1 MLYRDLVLDIP
12 PGKNDRK
19 KILNV
24 VEAVSKCDALR
35 YVQKLKVGPIQGRMF
50 TLFDRLMSRLQ
61 DDSLINFEWDAEA
74 PPLNLQVVYLWEHQ
88 RTIKSIDLIEVM
100 DAFRAIQLWKGLK
113 FPQKYVHLSL
123 DEWPP
128 EDDVLEKL
136 DLSCLT
142 SLKVRDNWAVKL
154 PSCISANLMHITN
167 LQLFSIYFLDTDL
180 ELDRFTSLLSLGLY
194 HCLGVSSILSNFR
207 YPKLKNLR
215 LELDWDDSREGGIF
229 DEDFEA
235 HFSPIRR
242 FNGLQTLVIEV
253 PDQRHPASLLTDLTD
268 SILLEHSNT
277 LECLTLLDACKLEHG
292 DSYTHGTTA
301 SRNSLFDAVM
311 ACTNLIQLELPTEWE
326 TEEMNFKV
334 CVFCA

>member
-1 MLYRDLVLDIP
+1 MLDSFPVELLREIIAYVGSFHHEEKENTDWVNLYQIHQPSHLKNLCLVSKTVSSIATQLLYRDLVLDIP

-215 LELDWDDSREGGIF
+215 LELD
-229 DEDFEA
+229 
-235 HFSPIRR
+235 
-242 FNGLQTLVIEV
+242 
-253 PDQRHPASLLTDLTD
+253 
-268 SILLEHSNT
+268 
-277 LECLTLLDACKLEHG
+277 
-292 DSYTHGTTA
+292 
-301 SRNSLFDAVM
+301 
-311 ACTNLIQLELPTEWE
+311 
-326 TEEMNFKV
+326 
-334 CVFCA
+334 